1 MNNLKIKFSVK
12 LTNFLYDLYYDDF
25 SLLARELMWIS
36 DSKVEYDNK
45 LNINYLD
52 LSKIDNCFTAV
63 INGKKSSVSIA
74 KFAKTYFP
82 KISDLEVLEFI
93 VLYNDKINEVVVI
106 GDKIEK
112 KEYTFNPRDVR
123 STFLSLVSKTYPMG
137 HEDEVLQFLPK
148 LTKDIHGN
156 YFKIIVGDDTTM
168 FTSHLDTADRKQVDT
183 NLYTKTVNNEEFIFT
198 DGKSVLGADDKAGV
212 TTMLY
217 MMSNNIPG
225 LYYFFVGEERG
236 GIGSRDLSDT
246 FTDHDYLKNIKRC
259 VSFDRRNTNS
269 VIASQ
274 MGRNCCSEEFAKAMC
289 EEYNKNGLSLSVD
302 YTGIFTDSA
311 SFIDDIN
318 ECTNISVGYNN
329 EHTGKE
335 IQNMT
340 FLEKLCKASI
350 SVDWKSLPVVRKI
363 GINSEVVR
371 KYKDLISYVK
381 KSIFMD
387 AKIVGEDGMV
397 FIKID
402 LEGYDINSIAVS
414 LANID
419 YILESHGIEDAYVS
433 FDDGNIKIELK

>member
-12 LTNFLYDLYYDDF
+12 LINLLYNFYDKEY
-25 SLLARELMWIS
+25 SLLARDIS
-36 DSKVEYDNK
+36 WLTGTKVNYDNI
-45 LNINYLD
+45 LNIHYLD
-52 LSKIDNCFTAV
+52 VSNVDNCFTAV
-63 INGKKSSVSIA
+63 INGKKTSLSIS
-74 KFAKTYFP
+74 KFARTYFP
-82 KISDLEVLEFI
+82 NIEESDILEFI
-93 VLYNDKINEVVVI
+93 VLYNDIINEVEVV
-106 GDKIEK
+106 GEKIEK
-112 KEYTFNPRDVR
+112 KNYTLNPKDVR

-148 LTKDIHGN
+148 LNKDIHGN
-156 YFKIIVGDDTTM
+156 YFKIIAGDDTTM

-217 MMSNNIPG
+217 MMAHNIPG

-236 GIGSRDLSDT
+236 GIGSRDLADT
-246 FTDHDYLKNIKRC
+246 FDEHDYLKNIKRC
-259 VSFDRRNTNS
+259 ISFDRRNTNS

-274 MGRNCCSEEFAKAMC
+274 MGRNCCSDEFAKAMC
-289 EEYNKNGLSLSVD
+289 DEYNKNGLSLSVD

-311 SFIDDIN
+311 SFIDDIS

-335 IQNMT
+335 VQNMT
-340 FLEKLCKASI
+340 FLENLCKASI
-350 SVDWKSLPVVRKI
+350 NVNWKSLPAVRKI
-363 GINSEVVR
+363 GVNSEVVR
-371 KYKDLISYVK
+371 KYKDLISDVK

-387 AKIVGEDGMV
+387 AKIVGEDGNV
-397 FIKID
+397 FIKMD
-402 LEGYDINSIAVS
+402 LEGYDINSISIS

-419 YILESHGIEDAYVS
+419 YILESYGIEDTYLS
-433 FDDGNIKIELK
+433 FEDGNIKIELK

>member
-12 LTNFLYDLYYDDF
+12 LINLLYDFYDKEY
-25 SLLARELMWIS
+25 SLLAREIS
-36 DSKVEYDNK
+36 WLTGTKVNYDNI
-45 LNINYLD
+45 LNIHYLD
-52 LSKIDNCFTAV
+52 VSNVDNCFTAV
-63 INGKKSSVSIA
+63 INGKKTSLSIS
-74 KFAKTYFP
+74 KFARAYFP
-82 KISDLEVLEFI
+82 NIKESDILELI
-93 VLYNDKINEVVVI
+93 VLYNNAINEVEI
-106 GDKIEK
+106 DGKLIEHVK
-112 KEYTFNPRDVR
+112 LPYNPKDVR

-156 YFKIIVGDDTTM
+156 YFKIISGDDTTM

-217 MMSNNIPG
+217 MMSHNISG

-246 FTDHDYLKNIKRC
+246 FSEHDYLNNIKRC
-259 VSFDRRNTNS
+259 ISFDRRNTNS

-274 MGRNCCSEEFAKAMC
+274 MGRNCCSDEFAKAMC
-289 EEYNKNGLSLSVD
+289 DEYNKNGLSLSVD

-318 ECTNISVGYNN
+318 ECTNISVGYNH

-363 GINSEVVR
+363 GVNSEVVR
-371 KYKDLISYVK
+371 KYKDLISDVK
-381 KSIFMD
+381 KSVFMD
-387 AKIVGEDGMV
+387 VKIIGEDGNV
-397 FIKID
+397 FIKMD
-402 LEGYDINSIAVS
+402 LEGYDINSISIS

-419 YILESHGIEDAYVS
+419 YILESYGIEDTYLS
-433 FDDGNIKIELK
+433 FEDGNIKIELK

>member
-1 MNNLKIKFSVK
+1 MNKLKIKFSVK
-12 LTNFLYDLYYDDF
+12 LTNFLYDLYYEDY

-36 DSKVEYDNK
+36 DNKVEYDNK

-63 INGKKSSVSIA
+63 INGKKTTVSIA
-74 KFAKTYFP
+74 KFSKTYFP
-82 KISDLEVLEFI
+82 NISDLEVLEFI
-93 VLYNDKINEVVVI
+93 VLYNDKINEVVV

-112 KEYTFNPRDVR
+112 KEYPFNPKDVR

-148 LTKDIHGN
+148 LNKDIHGN
-156 YFKIIVGDDTTM
+156 YFKIIAGDDTTM

-217 MMSNNIPG
+217 MMANNIPG

-318 ECTNISVGYNN
+318 ECTNISVGYNH

-363 GINSEVVR
+363 GVNSEVVR

-402 LEGYDINSIAVS
+402 LEGYDINSVAVS